1 MSDSRELASRG
12 QQSLDDQLFSRFIN
26 LKVGLSL
33 SGTQQFPAEE
43 LVDLAGKGRF
53 EKGREVTVTA
63 RFFVA
68 DTGLGVTR
76 SVEYGGDDRYGF
88 GSGKVAL
95 KLIAIESLQ
104 IGEQKLAGQVA
115 KLCSCAVRRNGA
127 STHGSTPEGYR
138 PSDAKGWLGRLDCEV
153 CDGRGLLYPQKYDA
167 PHAPNLYR
175 GYEPTLILV
184 DELPEPEP
192 VPEGHCSLC
201 AEKLPRHHYEC
212 PESDYNRRRAEAEY
226 QDATDVEIE
235 PADELE

>member
-104 IGEQKLAGQVA
+104 IGEQKLSGQVA
-115 KLCSCAVRRNGA
+115 KLCSCAVRGNRE
-127 STHGSTPEGYR
+127 STPEGYR
-138 PSDAKGWLGRLDCEV
+138 PSDAKGWLGRLDCEE

-167 PHAPNLYR
+167 PHAPNPYR

-192 VPEGHCSLC
+192 VPEGHCTLC
-201 AEKLPRHHYEC
+201 AEKLPRHHWEC
-212 PESDYNRRRAEAEY
+212 PENEHRKREREIDSADAEFES
-226 QDATDVEIE
+226 
-235 PADELE
+235 ADELE